1 MRTAGLLKPFQEL
14 QAYNR
19 NTWDNQ
25 KYFMENNILKDV
37 AISNFLCIFFNFLL
51 QQQGDAIQLQ
61 RRSSVNYVYTL
72 SNNCEKHQEPPRL
85 DRPLNMVWN
94 PLPLTVIK
102 SLTRGEFWK
111 LPGNLL

>member
-1 MRTAGLLKPFQEL
+1 MRTARLLKPFQEL

-51 QQQGDAIQLQ
+51 KAA
-61 RRSSVNYVYTL
+61 RRCHSTLEKKPVNYVYTL
-72 SNNCEKHQEPPRL
+72 SNNCENTERPPRL
-85 DRPLNMVWN
+85 DRPLNMV
-94 PLPLTVIK
+94 
-102 SLTRGEFWK
+102 
-111 LPGNLL
+111 